1 MKSFLKEK
9 NMKQTKDIVV
19 KENTAALM
27 VLPEDDFS
35 AMPQAEASDYKIP
48 VLTVIQPTSQ
58 LEGTPGDVVDSNTKQ
73 KLFGANDVINFIPL
87 WFYKDFA
94 VYEAIGDQRGKY
106 LRREDRT
113 PKNIPF
119 EKFDARVQ
127 TDPGGQKVMYMVRT
141 CFFVI
146 LEKDLSQPMP
156 QIYLL
161 RYKGASLGEGKN
173 AIMCW
178 DRAVRTKIRPYS
190 MVMSVTPKME
200 KNEKGK
206 YIVLRTANVLE
217 NNQAKQLQGS
227 DLQSA
232 YNWHKVI
239 MENREAMAD
248 RAGEDVDEAATTVDA
263 TATFEDGKLT
273 Y

>member
-1 MKSFLKEK
+1 
-9 NMKQTKDIVV
+9 MKQTKELTV
-19 KENTAALM
+19 KEATPINAM
-27 VLPEDDFS
+27 VAIPEDDFGS
-35 AMPQAEASDYKIP
+35 LPTAEAGDYKIP
-48 VLTVIQPTSQ
+48 VLTVIQPTSS
-58 LEGTPGDVVDSNTKQ
+58 LDGFTPGDVLDSNTKQ
-73 KLFGANDVINFIPL
+73 VLFKANDAQNFVPL

-94 VYEAIGDQRGKY
+94 VYAYENGQRGKY
-106 LRREDRT
+106 IRREDRT
-113 PKNIPF
+113 PKNMKF
-119 EKFDARVQ
+119 EQFDNRVQ
-127 TDPGGQKVMYMVRT
+127 IEPDGKTHVMYMVRT

-146 LEKDLSQPMP
+146 FEKDLDQAMP

-178 DRAVRTKIRPYS
+178 DRAIRSKIRPYS
-190 MVMSVTPKME
+190 MVMSVSPKME

-227 DLQSA
+227 QLLNA

-239 MENREAMAD
+239 LENREAMAD
-248 RAGEDVDEAATTVDA
+248 RAGEDMDEAVVPATDA
-263 TATFEDGKLT
+263 KFEEGKLS

>member
-1 MKSFLKEK
+1 
-9 NMKQTKDIVV
+9 MKQQTTKEVVV
-19 KENTAALM
+19 KPPPTDNSLM

-35 AMPQAEASDYKIP
+35 ALPQAEAGDYKIP
-48 VLTVIQPTSQ
+48 VLTVIQPTSS
-58 LEGTPGDVVDSNTKQ
+58 LDGFTPGDVLDSNTKQ
-73 KLFGANDVINFIPL
+73 VLFKANESVAFVPL

-94 VYEAIGDQRGKY
+94 VYEYTNGQRGKY

-113 PKNIPF
+113 PRNMKF
-119 EKFDARVQ
+119 EGFDQRVQ
-127 TDPGGQKVMYMVRT
+127 KDPDGKEVMYMVRT

-146 LEKDLSQPMP
+146 LEKDLKQPMP

-178 DRAVRTKIRPYS
+178 DRAIRTKTRPYS

-206 YIVLRTANVLE
+206 YIVLHTANVLE
-217 NNQAKQLQGS
+217 NNQAKQLVGS
-227 DLQSA
+227 DLSSA
-232 YNWHKVI
+232 YQWHKVI
-239 MENREAMAD
+239 LENREAMAD
-248 RAGEDVDEAATTVDA
+248 RAGEDMDDA
-263 TATFEDGKLT
+263 KPLPSDAKFEEGKLS